1 MRRNKMATYIRN
13 EISNYAK
20 SITVEIDFNKFSNGQ
35 SHAFFETLKGV
46 ASIAK
51 LTADNYLSQRIET
64 DIVNADVQQ
73 KSGDMR
79 MGSYDEHAVKQIK
92 ESMIIKNELPN
103 EVNTFIEKLQNKTL
117 GVVPVDFY
125 EVANRY

>member
-1 MRRNKMATYIRN
+1 
-13 EISNYAK
+13 
-20 SITVEIDFNKFSNGQ
+20 
-35 SHAFFETLKGV
+35 
-46 ASIAK
+46 
-51 LTADNYLSQRIET
+51 
-64 DIVNADVQQ
+64 VQQ

-92 ESMIIKNELPN
+92 ESMIIKNELPD

-117 GVVPVDFY
+117 GIVPVDFY

>member
-1 MRRNKMATYIRN
+1 
-13 EISNYAK
+13 
-20 SITVEIDFNKFSNGQ
+20 
-35 SHAFFETLKGV
+35 
-46 ASIAK
+46 
-51 LTADNYLSQRIET
+51 
-64 DIVNADVQQ
+64 
-73 KSGDMR
+73 MR

-117 GVVPVDFY
+117 GIVPVDFY

>member
-1 MRRNKMATYIRN
+1 
-13 EISNYAK
+13 
-20 SITVEIDFNKFSNGQ
+20 
-35 SHAFFETLKGV
+35 
-46 ASIAK
+46 
-51 LTADNYLSQRIET
+51 
-64 DIVNADVQQ
+64 VQQ

-117 GVVPVDFY
+117 GIVPVDFY

>member
-1 MRRNKMATYIRN
+1 
-13 EISNYAK
+13 
-20 SITVEIDFNKFSNGQ
+20 
-35 SHAFFETLKGV
+35 
-46 ASIAK
+46 
-51 LTADNYLSQRIET
+51 
-64 DIVNADVQQ
+64 
-73 KSGDMR
+73 

>member
-1 MRRNKMATYIRN
+1 MWLPSANN
-13 EISNYAK
+13 
-20 SITVEIDFNKFSNGQ
+20 
-35 SHAFFETLKGV
+35 LKEGVNNAWSLYLLRPMWSRFTILFWSRVPALKEV

-51 LTADNYLSQRIET
+51 LTADNYDSNRIAE
-64 DIVNADVQQ
+64 DIINADAQ
-73 KSGDMR
+73 KPSGDMR
-79 MGSYDEHAVKQIK
+79 MGSYEEHAVKQIK
-92 ESMIIKNELPN
+92 ESMIIKNELPD

>member
-1 MRRNKMATYIRN
+1 MPHFLYGRWWSDWKDIP
-13 EISNYAK
+13 
-20 SITVEIDFNKFSNGQ
+20 NG
-35 SHAFFETLKGV
+35 HAFFETLKGV

-92 ESMIIKNELPN
+92 ESMIIKNELSN

-117 GVVPVDFY
+117 GIVPVDFY